1 MSDHAVPAPI
11 ADERTRRIFGDLNFT
26 TAKKGFDPAEVTAFL
41 VNASGAV
48 ERMLARLKTAEQ
60 RAESAEQR
68 VSQLESQALAPATLA
83 VPTANG
89 TGVPTVPGHLGP
101 NGEDNSVLLDR
112 TLALAEKTAI
122 AAVADARS
130 RAQAILTEAQEQARQ
145 YFASERAAIAS
156 EWERLQNEAGQ
167 LETLRLAVAA
177 ETMAL
182 EGVRSQ
188 LRARLAAT
196 ASEIA
201 AISDNPDLLHYAIS
215 QNRME
220 VPAPAPLPVPP
231 PPPAAA
237 IESADEPALPNGV
250 RVDAIPASSVAS
262 YEKSFQAGWEHEQE
276 DHTVD
281 EAFARFFS
289 DEVEP
294 EPTQQWI
301 LAG

>member
-1 MSDHAVPAPI
+1 MSDHSAPVPI

-48 ERMLARLKTAEQ
+48 ERMLTRLKDAEQ
-60 RAESAEQR
+60 RAASAETR
-68 VSQLESQALAPATLA
+68 ITQLEATRPPHGLPPVPRATPAT
-83 VPTANG
+83 N
-89 TGVPTVPGHLGP
+89 
-101 NGEDNSVLLDR
+101 EDNPGLLER
-112 TLALAEKTAI
+112 TLVLAEKTAI
-122 AAVADARS
+122 AAVGDARA
-130 RAQAILTEAQEQARQ
+130 RAQAILTQAQEQARE
-145 YFASERAAIAS
+145 YFASEREAIAV
-156 EWERLQNEAGQ
+156 EWERVQTEAGQ

-196 ASEIA
+196 AHELSGIA
-201 AISDNPDLLHYAIS
+201 ESPDLLNYAITHTRGAVDAAAPS
-215 QNRME
+215 
-220 VPAPAPLPVPP
+220 APAPLAPPTSVPV
-231 PPPAAA
+231 A
-237 IESADEPALPNGV
+237 IEAAEEPSLPPGV
-250 RVDAIPASSVAS
+250 RVDAIPASSVNS
-262 YEKSFQAGWEHEQE
+262 YEKTFGAKWADGDDE
-276 DHTVD
+276 TD
-281 EAFARFFS
+281 EAAFDRFFS

>member
-11 ADERTRRIFGDLNFT
+11 ADERTRRIFGDLNFS

-60 RAESAEQR
+60 RAAAAEER
-68 VSQLESQALAPATLA
+68 ATALESRALAPAAPAAPA
-83 VPTANG
+83 VP
-89 TGVPTVPGHLGP
+89 PVPGHLGP

-130 RAQAILTEAQEQARQ
+130 RAQAILTEAQDQARQ
-145 YFASERAAIAS
+145 YFASERAAIAT

-167 LETLRLAVAA
+167 LETLRFAVAA

-196 ASEIA
+196 AQELA

-215 QNRME
+215 QTRVE
-220 VPAPAPLPVPP
+220 APAPAPVPP
-231 PPPAAA
+231 PPPVEA
-237 IESADEPALPNGV
+237 IEAPEEPALTSGV
-250 RVDAIPASSVAS
+250 HVDAIPASSVAS
-262 YEKSFQAGWEHEQE
+262 YEKSFQAGWEHESE
-276 DHTVD
+276 DHTAD
-281 EAFARFFS
+281 EAFERFFS
-289 DEVEP
+289 DDVEP

>member
-1 MSDHAVPAPI
+1 MSDPAVPAPI
-11 ADERTRRIFGDLNFT
+11 ADERTRRIFGELHFS

-68 VSQLESQALAPATLA
+68 ASQLESRALDPAAPAA
-83 VPTANG
+83 PTANG
-89 TGVPTVPGHLGP
+89 AGVPAVPGP
-101 NGEDNSVLLDR
+101 NGEDNGVLLDR

-145 YFASERAAIAS
+145 YFASERAAIAT
-156 EWERLQNEAGQ
+156 EWERLQTEAGQ

-196 ASEIA
+196 ASELA

-220 VPAPAPLPVPP
+220 VPAPAPAPVATPP
-231 PPPAAA
+231 PVAA
-237 IESADEPALPNGV
+237 IEGADERARPEGV
-250 RVDAIPASSVAS
+250 HVDAIPASSVAS

-276 DHTVD
+276 DHTAD

>member
-11 ADERTRRIFGDLNFT
+11 ADERTRRIFGDLNFS

-60 RAESAEQR
+60 RAAAAEER
-68 VSQLESQALAPATLA
+68 VVSLEARALAPAT
-83 VPTANG
+83 P
-89 TGVPTVPGHLGP
+89 GVPVAPGVPPVPGHLGAS
-101 NGEDNSVLLDR
+101 GEDNTALLDR

-122 AAVADARS
+122 AAVADART
-130 RAQAILTEAQEQARQ
+130 RAQAILTEAQDQARQ
-145 YFASERAAIAS
+145 YFASERAAIAT

-196 ASEIA
+196 AQELA

-215 QNRME
+215 QARVE
-220 VPAPAPLPVPP
+220 APAPAPVPP
-231 PPPAAA
+231 PPPVEA
-237 IESADEPALPNGV
+237 IEPAEEHALPSGV
-250 RVDAIPASSVAS
+250 HVDAIPASSVAS
-262 YEKSFQAGWEHEQE
+262 YEKSFQAGWEHEAE
-276 DHTVD
+276 DHTAD
-281 EAFARFFS
+281 EAFERFFS
-289 DEVEP
+289 NDVEP

>member
-11 ADERTRRIFGDLNFT
+11 ADERTRRIFGDLNFS

-60 RAESAEQR
+60 RATAAEER
-68 VSQLESQALAPATLA
+68 VVSLESQALPPAPPATP
-83 VPTANG
+83 VP
-89 TGVPTVPGHLGP
+89 PVPGHLGP

-122 AAVADARS
+122 AAVADART
-130 RAQAILTEAQEQARQ
+130 RAQAILTEAQDQARQ
-145 YFASERAAIAS
+145 YFASERAAIAT

-196 ASEIA
+196 AHELA

-215 QNRME
+215 QTRIE
-220 VPAPAPLPVPP
+220 APAPAPVPP
-231 PPPAAA
+231 PPPVEA
-237 IESADEPALPNGV
+237 IEAPEDHELTSGV
-250 RVDAIPASSVAS
+250 HVDAIPASSVAS
-262 YEKSFQAGWEHEQE
+262 YEKSFQAGWEHEAE
-276 DHTVD
+276 DHTAD
-281 EAFARFFS
+281 EAFERFFS
-289 DEVEP
+289 DDVEP

>member
-11 ADERTRRIFGDLNFT
+11 ADERTRRIFGDLTFS

-48 ERMLARLKTAEQ
+48 ERMLARLKSAEQ
-60 RAESAEQR
+60 RAAAAEER
-68 VSQLESQALAPATLA
+68 VTALESRALAPAAPTAPA
-83 VPTANG
+83 VP
-89 TGVPTVPGHLGP
+89 PVPGHLGA

-122 AAVADARS
+122 AAVADARN
-130 RAQAILTEAQEQARQ
+130 RAQAILTEAQDQARQ
-145 YFASERAAIAS
+145 YFASERAAIAT

-188 LRARLAAT
+188 LRARVAAT
-196 ASEIA
+196 AQELA

-215 QNRME
+215 QTRVE
-220 VPAPAPLPVPP
+220 APAPTPVPP
-231 PPPAAA
+231 PPPVEA
-237 IESADEPALPNGV
+237 IEAPEDQALPSGV
-250 RVDAIPASSVAS
+250 HVDAIPASSVAS
-262 YEKSFQAGWEHEQE
+262 HEKSFQAGWEHEAE
-276 DHTVD
+276 DHTAD
-281 EAFARFFS
+281 EAFERFFS
-289 DEVEP
+289 DDVEP